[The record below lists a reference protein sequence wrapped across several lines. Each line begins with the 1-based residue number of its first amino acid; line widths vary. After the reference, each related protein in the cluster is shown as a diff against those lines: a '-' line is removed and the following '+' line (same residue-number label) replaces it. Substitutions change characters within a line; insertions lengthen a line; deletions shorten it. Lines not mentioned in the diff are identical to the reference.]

1 MKPGDSKRLVID
13 ASIAGAA
20 GRTDH
25 PVSKAC
31 RDFLEDV
38 RTICHR
44 VVMTREISD
53 EWNRHQS
60 RFAVSWRSS
69 MFARKKVV
77 RAEVAPNEILRTS
90 IQNSGLTE
98 NECAAALKD
107 THLIEASMEND
118 FRVVSLDEAARAIFR
133 KAAPRVVL
141 LRPVLWANPAKEE
154 DRIIEWLEGGAKD
167 EEVRQLGFDDS
178 V

>member
-1 MKPGDSKRLVID
+1 
-13 ASIAGAA
+13 
-20 GRTDH
+20 
-25 PVSKAC
+25 
-31 RDFLEDV
+31 
-38 RTICHR
+38 
-44 VVMTREISD
+44 
-53 EWNRHQS
+53 
-60 RFAVSWRSS
+60 
-69 MFARKKVV
+69 
-77 RAEVAPNEILRTS
+77 
-90 IQNSGLTE
+90 
-98 NECAAALKD
+98 
-107 THLIEASMEND
+107 MEND